1 MTRAKAAP
9 PTTIS
14 GKEAKKFLA
23 MNAPQISSL
32 PEMQVNGK
40 PTMQCHQFLTAD
52 VDDIVEL
59 IGNEIFG
66 DDRDE
71 GTCTTFDE
79 PIAEMARRMEAIG
92 KEDVFRKVLVKA
104 MVDSEA
110 DDVDNPAA
118 FVMARCKK
126 GESAIMATSK
136 R

>member
-1 MTRAKAAP
+1 MGQHHP
-9 PTTIS
+9 FWFYSTTIS

-104 MVDSEA
+104 
-110 DDVDNPAA
+110 
-118 FVMARCKK
+118 KK